1 MAGALATPGDL
12 NLFTGRD
19 VPYEQATLML
29 SQASAVIRNH
39 CGWHIA
45 PSLTET
51 LTLNGSGEP
60 RLFLPTLHLTAVGS
74 VTELDELLVAD
85 DDYTWSDTGYLLRT
99 GSYWPTDLRSV
110 VVAFTHGWEFVPED
124 LASVCLEAA
133 TRAMASPAG
142 IRQEQAGGI
151 SVTYAIPGGLT
162 EYEKAVLEAYR
173 LGPRV

>member
-1 MAGALATPGDL
+1 MADALATPGDL

-19 VPYEQATLML
+19 IPYEQASMML

-39 CGWHIA
+39 CAWHIA
-45 PSLTET
+45 PSQTDT
-51 LTLNGSGEP
+51 LTLNGSNEP
-60 RLFLPTLHLTAVGS
+60 RLFLPTLHVTAVAS
-74 VTELDELLVAD
+74 VHELEELLVAD
-85 DDYTWSDTGYLLRT
+85 DDYTWSETGYLYRV
-99 GSYWPTDLRSV
+99 GSFWPADLRSV
-110 VVAFTHGWEFVPED
+110 VATFTHGWEFVPED
-124 LASVCLEAA
+124 LASVCLEVA

-142 IRQEQAGGI
+142 IRQESAGGV